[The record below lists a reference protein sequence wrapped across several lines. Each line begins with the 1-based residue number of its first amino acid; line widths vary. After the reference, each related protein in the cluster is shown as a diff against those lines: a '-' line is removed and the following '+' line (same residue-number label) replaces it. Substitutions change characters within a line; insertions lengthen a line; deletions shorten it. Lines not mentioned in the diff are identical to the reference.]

1 VKTEHKTRPSFRK
14 TPLLAGLVLA
24 CGLFTGNSSAQWVVT
39 DPGHTF
45 TTSMDMAQSLTEFLE
60 QARRWQRQVQEYQ
73 DALTRLTSVMNNP
86 SGLMASYTSDMKE
99 VADDHGDDINCQ
111 NPGGGGLSVAELFSA
126 IAPSLSDNVPKKQHT
141 LCIQANH
148 LRNMKYNEMVRII
161 KQTKKQSEKLD
172 ELIREAK
179 SSNTEGNWR
188 SAMLNGQVLI
198 ASSLVDM
205 QYSQTRMAAY
215 DQMIERV
222 ERDSVGLGR
231 KAMNGKQ
238 TLMSAAISTVTLK
251 TALEALE

>member
-1 VKTEHKTRPSFRK
+1 MKTEHKTRPSFRK

-24 CGLFTGNSSAQWVVT
+24 CGLFTGNSSAQWIVN
-39 DPGHTF
+39 DPAVI
-45 TTSMDMAQSLTEFLE
+45 AQDWAKFLKEFE
-60 QARRWQRQVQEYQ
+60 HWRRQIQEYQ
-73 DALTRLTSVMNNP
+73 DALTRITSVMNNP
-86 SGLMASYTSDMKE
+86 SGLMSSYQSDMKE
-99 VADDHGDDINCQ
+99 VADDHGDDINCK
-111 NPGGGGLSVAELFSA
+111 NPSGGSGLSISELFNA
-126 IAPSLSDNVPKKQHT
+126 VAPSLSDNVPKKQYN

-188 SAMLNGQVLI
+188 SAMLNGQILI
-198 ASSLVDM
+198 ASTLVDM

-222 ERDSVGLGR
+222 ELDSVSLGR
-231 KAMNGKQ
+231 KAMDGKQ

-251 TALEALE
+251 TALEAIE